1 MRLIKQS
8 SRNRHLAEWRFLLF
22 TIIVTVNRP
31 ICSVIRMGLTPFRE
45 VWLTACRCA
54 APVDRIAQ
62 QSTESKRNRPRYSQY
77 RRRP

>member
-1 MRLIKQS
+1 
-8 SRNRHLAEWRFLLF
+8 
-22 TIIVTVNRP
+22 
-31 ICSVIRMGLTPFRE
+31 MGLTPFRE